1 MSDVL
6 ADLAAERAIIGACL
20 TFDSAIPDAAGIVE
34 PEDFY
39 HPAHREA
46 WAAILAQYQAGQRPD
61 VLSVAHDCQIAT
73 EAILRDIWNDS
84 GSYSVSN
91 VARYANTVADWR
103 LRRDLI
109 HAAAAITQLAQDG
122 TDAGEAADRAREI
135 LSTIE
140 TPVGKGAPDPD
151 VDSFIAAS
159 PTEYDWLIPG
169 FLERQDR
176 LIATAGEGGGKS
188 VLLAQIAVQAAAG
201 IHPWT
206 LESIPPV
213 NVTLIDLENPRRLVS
228 RRMSWLRSKV
238 NRPFDPQRLRVHSAT
253 GGINLASRTDRRWL
267 TERVLA
273 NHTDLLVIGPVYR
286 MSAGVAAKGDIGG
299 EDQARTITRALDELR
314 TRCDVTLIMETH
326 APHGNGFGRDLRP
339 FGASLWLRWPEFGIG
354 LRRDPDKDG
363 RYEIEHWRGARDERV
378 WPKALHRA
386 TDGRTA
392 GHWPWTPE
400 MPSGTFRKDTA

>member
-1 MSDVL
+1 MSDAL

-20 TFDSAIPDAAGIVE
+20 SFDSAIPDAAAIVE
-34 PEDFY
+34 AEDFY

-46 WAAILAQYQAGQRPD
+46 WTAILAQYRTGRRPD
-61 VLSVAHDCQIAT
+61 VLSVAADCPIAT
-73 EAILRDIWNDS
+73 VDQLRELANDTT
-84 GSYSVSN
+84 YSVSN
-91 VARYANTVADWR
+91 VGRFATTVADWR

-176 LIATAGEGGGKS
+176 MIVTAGEGGGKS

-206 LESIPPV
+206 LEAIPPV
-213 NVTLIDLENPRRLVS
+213 NVLVVDLENPRRLLS
-228 RRMSWLRSKV
+228 RRMDWIRRKV

-253 GGINLASRTDRRWL
+253 AGINMLSRTDRRWL
-267 TERVLA
+267 TERVIA
-273 NHTDLLVIGPVYR
+273 NHTDLLVIGPTYR
-286 MSAGVAAKGDIGG
+286 MAAGSAARGDTGG
-299 EDQARTITRALDELR
+299 EDQARQVTRALDEIR
-314 TRCDVTLIMETH
+314 TRHDVTLLMETH

-354 LRRDPDKDG
+354 LRRDQDRPQEE
-363 RYEIEHWRGARDERV
+363 RYEVEHWRGARDERT
-378 WPKALHRA
+378 WPKALSKR
-386 TDGRTA
+386 A